1 MRKYFFGLAVLVT
14 LGLGVN
20 QLNAESP
27 VLPKALPS
35 VAPVTSLEGK
45 LTVEQK
51 KEKYAAKQA
60 EWAALSKEQKLKIL
74 NDRQAQ
80 KIKSM
85 QTRWAKLSDDQ
96 KITRYEG
103 GMKRG
108 QAMSLKS
115 AEYRQKCDELMRK
128 AKTNP

>member
-1 MRKYFFGLAVLVT
+1 MRKYFFGLAVLIA

-27 VLPKALPS
+27 TEIPLPKPS
-35 VAPVTSLEGK
+35 VAPITEGQAK
-45 LTVEQK
+45 LSIEQK

-80 KIKSM
+80 KIASM
-85 QTRWAKLSDDQ
+85 QTRWAKMTDDQ
-96 KITRYEG
+96 KIQRYEG

-115 AEYRQKCDELMRK
+115 AEYRAKCDELMSNK
-128 AKTNP
+128 K